1 MKKELKELVKLL
13 KKGKGLK
20 QLRELDNPEF
30 SKLCMWWAENEMS
43 WDGGLE
49 IFFTTLKDE
58 NEQRGYPCGG
68 GDEQ

>member
-20 QLRELDNPEF
+20 QLKELDNPEF
-30 SKLCMWWAENEMS
+30 EELCLWWAENEMS
-43 WDGGLE
+43 WDGGVQT
-49 IFFTTLKDE
+49 FFSILKDE
-58 NEQRGYPCGG
+58 NERRGYPCGG